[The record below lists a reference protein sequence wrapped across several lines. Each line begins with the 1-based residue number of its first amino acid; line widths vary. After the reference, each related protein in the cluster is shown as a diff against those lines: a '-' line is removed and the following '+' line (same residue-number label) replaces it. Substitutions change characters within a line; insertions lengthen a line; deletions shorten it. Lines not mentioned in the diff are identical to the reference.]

1 MVTMPVPVLPPAR
14 IAQPT
19 VPPYAPTL
27 TVSSI
32 NSTFRKDGD
41 DNGKKQTFLTPG
53 LIFGRFKRHGHLV
66 IVFGAGF
73 QIAATHFHTYNHAP
87 IFTVRFPF

>member
-32 NSTFRKDGD
+32 NNTFRKDGD
-41 DNGKKQTFLTPG
+41 DNGKKQTLLTPG
-53 LIFGRFKRHGHLV
+53 
-66 IVFGAGF
+66 
-73 QIAATHFHTYNHAP
+73 P
-87 IFTVRFPF
+87 IRQV